1 MFIIGFSCLLSFL
14 TFGEAIYSKKRKERR
29 NNIAVQRMEKFI
41 KESNNQ
47 KEMQKR
53 LNSKEGMIDYL
64 SKFRLKYDPD
74 THTYI
79 KVEVLDPN
87 DTDVLKV

>member
-1 MFIIGFSCLLSFL
+1 M
-14 TFGEAIYSKKRKERR
+14 ER
-29 NNIAVQRMEKFI
+29 FI
-41 KESNNQ
+41 KESKNQ
-47 KEMQKR
+47 KEMRER
-53 LNSKEGMIDYL
+53 LDSKEGMIDYF

-74 THTYI
+74 THTYV